1 MIIEGVTYPLVH
13 SHTLHLADSSNDL
26 SPSITS
32 SAYIIHRTTSSTT
45 TTAVKQEGGRGKNWT
60 SLEAFST
67 SNNNYRT
74 SIIPFRVSP
83 FFFLLFFLLSL
94 FSLMV
99 HREKGFCQ
107 REFLCVAQYL
117 KGRNEKGGGGE
128 EETEKFLF
136 SWYFYDCRPHPGALF
151 TITRSQDLPKLRT
164 LHSSV
169 VYTLARVLREIRKP
183 RELCAS
189 RDTACTSSYVSGG
202 LPVALC
208 LVGGIIEPVANNP
221 PLAGIS
227 APFVSAKHAQSTSH
241 QRQKGRITS

>member
-1 MIIEGVTYPLVH
+1 
-13 SHTLHLADSSNDL
+13 
-26 SPSITS
+26 
-32 SAYIIHRTTSSTT
+32 
-45 TTAVKQEGGRGKNWT
+45 
-60 SLEAFST
+60 
-67 SNNNYRT
+67 
-74 SIIPFRVSP
+74 
-83 FFFLLFFLLSL
+83 
-94 FSLMV
+94 MV